1 MSFTRHFASENT
13 MGSFSDSGLS
23 AVMCDFVGQR
33 RLETGYYRD
42 IAVQL
47 VARAPSEGRI
57 LDIGTGPGFMLK
69 ELHELNPSLKLY
81 GLDISEKIVQ
91 IARFNLSE
99 LGIEALVF
107 HGDIQEAPFKDN
119 FFDLVTCSNSLSYW
133 PDPIKGINEIHR
145 ILKPDNKAILFEL
158 YKEFD
163 FDKIEEAIEHA
174 LKDASPVR
182 IKLVKTFHKS
192 VLNWD
197 YLLGLKLYSVKDYE
211 NFGKQSK
218 FKENFSVEKISLI
231 GTPLF
236 VRFILTKR

>member
-1 MSFTRHFASENT
+1 
-13 MGSFSDSGLS
+13 MGSFSDSGL
-23 AVMCDFVGQR
+23 AAIMCDFVGQR

-42 IAVQL
+42 IAEQL
-47 VARAPSEGRI
+47 IARAPSEGRI

-69 ELHELNPSLKLY
+69 ELHELNPSLILY
-81 GLDISEKIVQ
+81 GLDISESIVQ
-91 IARFNLSE
+91 IARSNLRD
-99 LGIEALVF
+99 LGIEPLVF

-133 PDPIKGINEIHR
+133 PNPIKGINEIHR
-145 ILKPDNKAILFEL
+145 ILKPHGKAILFEP

-163 FDKIEEAIEHA
+163 FDKIEEAIEHT
-174 LKDASPVR
+174 LKDASSVR
-182 IKLVKTFHKS
+182 RRLVKIFHKF
-192 VLNWD
+192 VLNWG
-197 YLLGLKLYSVKDYE
+197 YLLGLKLYSAKDYE
-211 NFGKQSK
+211 DFGNQSK